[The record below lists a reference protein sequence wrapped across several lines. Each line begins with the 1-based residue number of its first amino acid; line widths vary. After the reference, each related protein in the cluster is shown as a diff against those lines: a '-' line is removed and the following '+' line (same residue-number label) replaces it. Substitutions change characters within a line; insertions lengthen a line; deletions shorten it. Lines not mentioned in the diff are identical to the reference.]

1 MSLAQ
6 LGLRAGESVR
16 FRRLDRGRW
25 QDGIIRRLEA
35 DGSIGVVDANGALR
49 SVPPA
54 NVEVRVAGRRGG
66 SQWAP
71 LLTRAAQ
78 TEQLGLLDDAD
89 KPDDQRR
96 RRKRA

>member
-16 FRRLDRGRW
+16 FRRVDRGRW

-49 SVPPA
+49 SVPAA
-54 NVEVRVAGRRGG
+54 NVEVRVPGRRGG

-78 TEQLGLLDDAD
+78 TEQLGLLDDPGESA
-89 KPDDQRR
+89 KKRPRRQRG
-96 RRKRA
+96 